1 MLTCSV
7 KIQTMIF
14 LNDILSAIPLGF
26 FLSFM
31 IGPVFFV
38 LLETSVVK
46 GFRAAV
52 MFDLGVV
59 LADIIF
65 ILIAFF
71 SSYRLIQSIK
81 DDPALFIFGGLVM
94 LTYGIISFIKNKK
107 ESKKNIDEIDPKELA
122 KTNYFSL
129 FIKGFF
135 LNFIN
140 IGVLGFWLA
149 ILITI
154 GPQLELKPTRM
165 ITFFATLIIVYFI
178 TDLFK
183 IILAKQLRSQLNP
196 KNILL
201 IKKIISIALIICGV
215 VLLSQA
221 WFPKEQ
227 KIVNSAIEK
236 LEEQE

>member
-1 MLTCSV
+1 
-7 KIQTMIF
+7 MIL

-46 GFRAAV
+46 GFRAALF
-52 MFDLGVV
+52 FDLGVI
-59 LADIIF
+59 LADIVF
-65 ILIAFF
+65 ITIAFF
-71 SSYRLIQSIK
+71 SSYRLIQTIK
-81 DDPALFIFGGLVM
+81 DDPSLFIFGGLLM
-94 LTYGIISFIKNKK
+94 LTYGIISFINNRK
-107 ESKKNIDEIDPKELA
+107 EARKIKIDEIDPKELA
-122 KTNYFSL
+122 KTNYASL
-129 FIKGFF
+129 FVKGFF

-154 GPQLELKPTRM
+154 GPQLELKTSRM
-165 ITFFATLIIVYFI
+165 LTFLSTLIVTYFV
-178 TDLFK
+178 TDIFK
-183 IILAKQLRSQLNP
+183 ILLAKQLRRKLNP

-201 IKKIISIALIICGV
+201 VKKIISIVLIVSGIF
-215 VLLSQA
+215 LLSQG

-227 KIVNSAIEK
+227 KIVNKAFEK
-236 LEEQE
+236 LENKK

>member
-1 MLTCSV
+1 
-7 KIQTMIF
+7 MI
-14 LNDILSAIPLGF
+14 LLQDILSAIPLGF

-46 GFRAAV
+46 GFRAAII
-52 MFDLGVV
+52 FDTGVV
-59 LADIIF
+59 LADIVF
-65 ILIAFF
+65 ITIAFF

-94 LTYGIISFIKNKK
+94 LTYGIISFINNRKEAKK
-107 ESKKNIDEIDPKELA
+107 IKLDEIDPKELA
-122 KTNYFSL
+122 KTNYVSL
-129 FIKGFF
+129 FVKGFF

-154 GPQLELKPTRM
+154 GPQLELKTSRM
-165 ITFFATLIIVYFI
+165 LTFFSTLIVTYFV
-178 TDLFK
+178 TDIFK
-183 IILAKQLRSQLNP
+183 ILLAKQLRRKLNP

-201 IKKIISIALIICGV
+201 VKKIISIVLIVSGIF
-215 VLLSQA
+215 LLSQG

-227 KIVNSAIEK
+227 KIVNKAFEE
-236 LEEQE
+236 LENVK

>member
-1 MLTCSV
+1 
-7 KIQTMIF
+7 MI
-14 LNDILSAIPLGF
+14 LLQDILSAIPLGF

-46 GFRAAV
+46 GFRAALF
-52 MFDLGVV
+52 FDLGVI
-59 LADIIF
+59 LADIVF
-65 ILIAFF
+65 ITIAFF
-71 SSYRLIQSIK
+71 SSYRLIQTIK

-94 LTYGIISFIKNKK
+94 LTYGIISFINNRKEAKK
-107 ESKKNIDEIDPKELA
+107 IKLDEIDPTELA
-122 KTNYFSL
+122 KTNYLSL

-154 GPQLELKPTRM
+154 GPQLELKTSRM
-165 ITFFATLIIVYFI
+165 LTFFSTLIVTYFV
-178 TDLFK
+178 TDIFK
-183 IILAKQLRSQLNP
+183 ILLAKQLRRKLNP

-201 IKKIISIALIICGV
+201 VKKIISIVLIVSGIF
-215 VLLSQA
+215 LLSQG

-227 KIVNSAIEK
+227 KIVNKAFEELENEK
-236 LEEQE
+236 